1 MTKKRLLYLTLIIAT
16 LTIGVVIGTIVSGGV
31 KAGEQK
37 AATLVIPDPVSLSNA
52 FSQIAANLDPAVV
65 NINTEA
71 AAETPVRS
79 LNPNRN
85 RNAPD
90 PFDFFDFF
98 GGGPDNQDRNYKTRN
113 LGTGFIVDKAGY
125 IVTNHHVV
133 EKATKIM
140 VRLDDK
146 SEHQAKLIG
155 SDSETDLA
163 VIKIDVGHDL
173 PVAKMGNSDAV
184 KVGDWV
190 LAIGSPFNL
199 DHTVTAGIISAKGRE
214 NIGGDLKQFQSFLQ
228 TDAAINPGNSGGPLV
243 NMAGEVIGINT
254 AIISETRQSAGLGF
268 ALPSS
273 VAVKIYNQLVQSGK
287 VTRGGIGISYNGDQD
302 PALCRALGLKSNCGV
317 IVQDVTRGG
326 PAAKAG
332 IRAGD
337 VITEIDGTKITG
349 GSVLLEV
356 VANTPVGKTIRV
368 KVNRDGHEESIP
380 VTIVDRAEVLPE
392 TTGNRNPDNNDQ
404 GETQT
409 ARLGIRVQ
417 AITPDMVRQLRLDS
431 SDGVLVSSV
440 DPDSIAEDAGLT
452 RGTIITRIIAGNQKV
467 DIRNVDDFRRAERL
481 LKSGTDVAF
490 MVLRRNP
497 NSNQYQSGFLAVTI
511 P

>member
-1 MTKKRLLYLTLIIAT
+1 
-16 LTIGVVIGTIVSGGV
+16 
-31 KAGEQK
+31 
-37 AATLVIPDPVSLSNA
+37 
-52 FSQIAANLDPAVV
+52 
-65 NINTEA
+65 
-71 AAETPVRS
+71 
-79 LNPNRN
+79 
-85 RNAPD
+85 
-90 PFDFFDFF
+90 
-98 GGGPDNQDRNYKTRN
+98 
-113 LGTGFIVDKAGY
+113 
-125 IVTNHHVV
+125 
-133 EKATKIM
+133 
-140 VRLDDK
+140 
-146 SEHQAKLIG
+146 
-155 SDSETDLA
+155 
-163 VIKIDVGHDL
+163 
-173 PVAKMGNSDAV
+173 
-184 KVGDWV
+184 
-190 LAIGSPFNL
+190 
-199 DHTVTAGIISAKGRE
+199 
-214 NIGGDLKQFQSFLQ
+214 
-228 TDAAINPGNSGGPLV
+228 
-243 NMAGEVIGINT
+243 
-254 AIISETRQSAGLGF
+254 
-268 ALPSS
+268 
-273 VAVKIYNQLVQSGK
+273 
-287 VTRGGIGISYNGDQD
+287 
-302 PALCRALGLKSNCGV
+302 
-317 IVQDVTRGG
+317 
-326 PAAKAG
+326 
-332 IRAGD
+332 